1 MGFYFI
7 THNGY
12 GYKALPI
19 KTLRL
24 SNYKQMNKENKT
36 SDKQQNGNDFIA
48 DVSARTSD
56 YVCVDCGV
64 KFLTKNQKEKGGVS
78 TFHLGKCGLCG
89 EEKSITHI
97 RTYNYLYVR

>member
-1 MGFYFI
+1 M
-7 THNGY
+7 
-12 GYKALPI
+12 
-19 KTLRL
+19 
-24 SNYKQMNKENKT
+24 SKENKT
-36 SDKQQNGNDFIA
+36 SDKEQNGNDFIA

-64 KFLTKNQKEKGGVS
+64 KFLTDKQKENGGVS